1 MERRGRKKD
10 GLTPLDILAVVVGSL
25 LWLGG
30 GSISGGDGESSG
42 PGSSGVVTICAGSLA
57 DCHALHRNT
66 YNCKK

>member
-42 PGSSGVVTICAGSLA
+42 PGSSGVVTICARSSA
-57 DCHALHRNT
+57 NCRALNRST